1 MNKASTRYANS
12 DCLGQSSAVFV
23 LQKFGDVSFK
33 LPKEKFYPNILWW
46 SKCQLEV
53 SQFIK

>member
-1 MNKASTRYANS
+1 MNKVSTRYVNS

-23 LQKFGDVSFK
+23 LQKFGDASFK